1 MDVQVAQT
9 LFDAIDNA
17 AKTQMNNVTAVMA
30 VMGVVFGAFWMIY
43 ILLRSLEWYFQGL
56 TQVIQDVLLTI
67 FKASCILFMAFSV
80 SWYVS
85 TIVPTVTQFP
95 VWLGN
100 TMAGVSGDKT
110 NLVDG
115 LISSFF
121 DAVVNTIDAMK
132 FEPISNFKATV
143 LGILALVLLL
153 VGGIPFLLVAVGTL
167 ITLKAASMLLLVV
180 GPIFI
185 ALSLFPATR
194 QYFWGWV
201 GVLGGFTLAQALFA
215 VVIGL
220 EMSFINANVVKGGE
234 IETDLMSCLSILLYF
249 GAFTLLATEIPNYAA
264 SVMGGSPSGG
274 VTGVGGLLSK

>member
-274 VTGVGGLLSK
+274 GNWCRRTS

>member
-274 VTGVGGLLSK
+274 VTGVG

>member
-274 VTGVGGLLSK
+274 